1 MGMIRGW
8 RCGSSGIEGPRP
20 VLTNSR
26 NIKTHMCIMSNLVSM
41 QVEHSRNKIKIEIK
55 IKSAEEEAT
64 VKKLYKYCIT
74 YTRYN
79 DR

>member
-1 MGMIRGW
+1 
-8 RCGSSGIEGPRP
+8 
-20 VLTNSR
+20 
-26 NIKTHMCIMSNLVSM
+26 MSNLVSM